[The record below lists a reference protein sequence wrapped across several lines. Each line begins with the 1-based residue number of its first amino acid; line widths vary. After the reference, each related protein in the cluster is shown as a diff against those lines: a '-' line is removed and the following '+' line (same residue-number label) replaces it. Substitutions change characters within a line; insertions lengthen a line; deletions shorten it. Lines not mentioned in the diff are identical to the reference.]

1 MINLYCNN
9 MLHITGNKKNI
20 NDFLYSFF
28 DGHYSC
34 KMNNI
39 IKCIDNRDIDWKLD
53 NWGNSSE
60 ILDSSS
66 LTSAINKIEK
76 INKYYFKTYVNYGTL
91 NTTNLNF
98 IINTSIKYPK
108 LRFYLSYFIQEL
120 KVGKKFYIKNG
131 EIKES
136 INYEI
141 KDNKNDKDEIKLY
154 DFLYDEEIINI
165 NNFEN
170 YLFDTSN
177 KTKNHIINKFETEGI
192 IYDYEDILKDYFLK
206 NINNILEGEAYE

>member
-1 MINLYCNN
+1 MISLYCNN

-20 NDFLYSFF
+20 NNFLYSFF
-28 DGHYSC
+28 DGHYNC

-39 IKCIDNRDIDWKLD
+39 IKCIDNRDIDWKLN

-66 LTSAINKIEK
+66 LKSAINKIEK
-76 INKYYFKTYVNYGTL
+76 INKYYFKTYINYGTL

-120 KVGKKFYIKNG
+120 KVGEKFYIKNG

-170 YLFDTSN
+170 YLYDTSN

-192 IYDYEDILKDYFLK
+192 IYDYEDILKDYFLI
-206 NINNILEGEAYE
+206 NINNILEGETYE